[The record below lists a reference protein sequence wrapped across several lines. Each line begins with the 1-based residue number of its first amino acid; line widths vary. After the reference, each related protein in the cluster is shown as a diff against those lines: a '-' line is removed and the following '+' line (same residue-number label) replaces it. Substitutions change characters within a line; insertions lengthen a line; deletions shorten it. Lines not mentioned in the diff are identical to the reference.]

1 MTFLQEIDFGGDE
14 RWTALEKCRGRLLR
28 YIAVVAK
35 VRSCWDEVL
44 CEELEEEMIVTVLL
58 AALAKP
64 RGTVSFFCQK
74 ASWAAW
80 DYLRML
86 RR

>member
-1 MTFLQEIDFGGDE
+1 MTSLQEIDFGSDE
-14 RWTALEKCRGRLLR
+14 RWAALEKCRGRLLR

-35 VRSCWDEVL
+35 VSSCWDEVL
-44 CEELEEEMIVTVLL
+44 CDELEEEMVAAVLE
-58 AALAKP
+58 AALANP
-64 RGTVSFFCQK
+64 QGTASYYCQR
-74 ASWAAW
+74 AGWAAR